1 MNIKLYGDGI
11 HDDTAAIQTMLDKCG
26 TVRIPEGYY
35 LISRPLIIHSNTHLI
50 LDRNA
55 TLHLADGANCSL
67 LDNDGLYRDETNE
80 NVIIE
85 GGIWDGNNP
94 AQTREYIENENQ
106 PCDYDK
112 YIANTLAVS
121 FVRYTVICSGITTVS
136 PFSGFPLVKF
146 AEFSQSQSFFREEDH
161 DVSFANAPVAQ
172 SAPTAAD
179 TTPLEMNLFIFIPF

>member
-85 GGIWDGNNP
+85 GGIWDGNHM
-94 AQTREYIENENQ
+94 AQERKPIPNECRPGDENEDK
-106 PCDYDK
+106 PCDKQIDPY
-112 YIANTLAVS
+112 
-121 FVRYTVICSGITTVS
+121 
-136 PFSGFPLVKF
+136 PKF
-146 AEFSQSQSFFREEDH
+146 AGEGPDLQESNELCYPYCGQS
-161 DVSFANAPVAQ
+161 
-172 SAPTAAD
+172 
-179 TTPLEMNLFIFIPF
+179 IFQRRKYRA